1 MSGAGV
7 IGFIGTVAALCTT
20 GAFVPQIL
28 KIRKQGGKDV
38 SVSMLVVYLVGVL
51 LWLIYGLMFHAHAV
65 IWANVVATILVSIAL
80 VLKLTWRENAA
91 DKGRN
96 GRRLRIAVDMDE
108 VIADALSRHLTLYNN
123 ATGEKVTPELIWE
136 VGLEAAIPPKYREV
150 FHTLPH
156 EDGFFDN
163 LAVIPNSQRALQMLS
178 SEFEIFIT
186 SAAMEVP
193 RSFDAKFRWLREHFP
208 FIPTSN
214 IVFCGD
220 KEIID
225 ADYLIDDRSRH
236 FARFGGTGILFTAP
250 HNARERARLRA
261 NDWDEVLS
269 MLMKKPGALGIQRSA
284 QSNINTEDQELAI
297 SN

>member
-51 LWLIYGLMFHAHAV
+51 LWLIYGLMFHARAV

-80 VLKLTWRENAA
+80 VLKLTWKENAA
-91 DKGRN
+91 DNRRK

-108 VIADALSRHLTLYNN
+108 VIADALTRHLGLYNS
-123 ATGEKVTPELIWE
+123 ATGENVTPALIRE

-150 FHTLPH
+150 FHALPH
-156 EDGFFDN
+156 EDGFFED

-178 SEFEIFIT
+178 SEF
-186 SAAMEVP
+186 
-193 RSFDAKFRWLREHFP
+193 
-208 FIPTSN
+208 
-214 IVFCGD
+214 
-220 KEIID
+220 
-225 ADYLIDDRSRH
+225 
-236 FARFGGTGILFTAP
+236 
-250 HNARERARLRA
+250 
-261 NDWDEVLS
+261 
-269 MLMKKPGALGIQRSA
+269 
-284 QSNINTEDQELAI
+284 
-297 SN
+297 